1 MSKSP
6 LKNIPLRIFR
16 QYLVWNG
23 LEHIRTKGGH
33 EVWNKKGIERP
44 VVLPTHED
52 PVYEFVAKNALRN
65 MGVDA
70 NDYIEFLKS

>member
-1 MSKSP
+1 MPKSP
-6 LKNIPLRIFR
+6 LKNIPLNIFR

-33 EVWNKKGIERP
+33 ELWNKKGMIRP

-52 PVYEFVAKNALRN
+52 PVYEFIAKNALRN
-65 MGVDA
+65 MGVGIE
-70 NDYIEFLKS
+70 NYIDFLKS